1 MRIRWLLRAV
11 EDLEDIRDYIALDNP
26 FAAQKEVEKI
36 LDSVSG
42 LGENPGVGRIGRVS
56 KTREFV
62 IPKSPYIAV
71 YRVMGDVVE
80 ILRVL
85 HGARKWPKRF

>member
-1 MRIRWLLRAV
+1 MKVRWLLRAV

-26 FAAQKEVEKI
+26 SAAQKEVEKI

-42 LGENPGVGRIGRVS
+42 LSENPGVGRIGRVP
-56 KTREFV
+56 KTWELV
-62 IPKSPYIAV
+62 VPKSPYIAAYKV
-71 YRVMGDVVE
+71 KGDCVE
-80 ILRVL
+80 ILRVF

>member
-1 MRIRWLLRAV
+1 MRVRWLLRAV

-26 FAAQKEVEKI
+26 AAAQKEIEKI
-36 LDSVSG
+36 LDFVSG
-42 LGENPGVGRIGRVS
+42 LSDNPGVGRMGRVP

-62 IPKSPYIAV
+62 IPKSPYIAA
-71 YRVMGDVVE
+71 YRIKGDIVE